1 MGCCFSSKKLPKSKN
16 IRIVGLNGLVQ
27 EIGYPI
33 TVGEVTGK
41 PGMHFLITQPQLLT
55 AAAATPL
62 KVDAPLEAGRVYF
75 LLPTTLFQSAPEEL
89 APIARKLASIARKPP
104 SKSKSKSCSSSSP
117 SPFNDGDDEVLNKCG
132 KSRSWKPVL
141 STIRERSFN
150 RSSESDLQ
158 AQHSNIHDSME

>member
-1 MGCCFSSKKLPKSKN
+1 MGCCFSCKKLPKSKN

-41 PGMHFLITQPQLLT
+41 PGKHFLITQPQLL

-75 LLPTTLFQSAPEEL
+75 LLPTTLFQSPPEEL
-89 APIARKLASIARKPP
+89 APIARKLASIARNTPSK
-104 SKSKSKSCSSSSP
+104 SKSKSKSCSPSP
-117 SPFNDGDDEVLNKCG
+117 SPCNDGDDEVLNKCG
-132 KSRSWKPVL
+132 KSRSWKPIL

-150 RSSESDLQ
+150 RRSESDLQ
-158 AQHSNIHDSME
+158 AQHSNIDTHE